1 MPIRRPRGPKPVL
14 KHLAFL
20 EAADALPADA
30 PDRLSYTAS
39 FLTLRLFDEWMA
51 SGALL
56 ADPEFPAHAAARTA
70 VAALSQDTEVQTS
83 LQRILDAV
91 TMLHDPDA
99 QPVLPRL
106 YAFGGLLEHRGAAAM
121 ACDVYSTI
129 SRYVDG
135 RAHLDLAFD
144 ALMKQG
150 QCRRN
155 GGELDWAER
164 AYESAGMLAGR
175 ARDRSRVLLARIGE
189 AKVLWMRGNLPAAD
203 AALEKIVEEAAALG
217 DQRVQAVALHD
228 QAGVARHRGDLP
240 RAVRLAFESF
250 KRSVDD
256 NDRERVLNDL
266 GNFLGLTG
274 AFDSARHA
282 LTAMA
287 QGARQQESRWV
298 AQHNLMDLATR
309 EGSELRFEQHRR
321 QLEKEPLPMRHA
333 IAFAR
338 DAGRGLASFGRLD
351 EAEPYLRRGL
361 AMATEAGMHQAEF
374 ELTAM
379 LSDLERLRREEEAK
393 RPAPA
398 PAPADIATELEA
410 LLRETA
416 ALA

>member
-14 KHLAFL
+14 RHLAFL
-20 EAADALPADA
+20 EAADALPESSPERA
-30 PDRLSYTAS
+30 SYTAS
-39 FLTLRLFDEWMA
+39 FLTLRLFDEWMT
-51 SGALL
+51 SGSML
-56 ADPEFPAHAAARTA
+56 ADPEFPAHAAARAA
-70 VAALSQDTEVQTS
+70 VAGLEGDPEIRTS
-83 LQRILDAV
+83 LQRVLDAV

-121 ACDVYSTI
+121 ACDVFGTV

-150 QCRRN
+150 TCRRN
-155 GGELDWAER
+155 SGELEWAER
-164 AYESAGMLAGR
+164 AYEAAGMLAGR

-203 AALEKIVEEAAALG
+203 AALEKIIAEAAALG

-228 QAGVARHRGDLP
+228 QAGVARHRNDLQ

-256 NDRERVLNDL
+256 TDRERVLNDL

-282 LTAMA
+282 LTAMM

-298 AQHNLMDLATR
+298 AQHNLMDLAMR

-321 QLEKEPLPMRHA
+321 QLDKEPLPLRHA
-333 IAFAR
+333 VSFAR
-338 DAGRGLASFGRLD
+338 DAGRGLAAFGRLD
-351 EAEPYLRRGL
+351 EAAPYLERGL
-361 AMATEAGMHQAEF
+361 ALATQAGMHQQEF
-374 ELTAM
+374 EITEM
-379 LSDLERLRREEEAK
+379 LADLERLRREEEAR

-398 PAPADIATELEA
+398 PAPADIASELES

-416 ALA
+416 GAA